1 MSWTV
6 FATAIISAMLINNVI
21 LMQFLGICP
30 FLGVSKKTSSA
41 IGMSAAVM
49 FVMVIASM
57 VTYTIYDLI
66 LYRYGI
72 PYIST
77 IAFILVIAS
86 LVQLVEMILKKFSKS
101 LYKSLGIYLPLIT
114 TNCAILGVSE
124 ANITN
129 VWSSTTPFF
138 NGLFEAT
145 AIAHHITGAPIL
157 SHCEHGKGAIEQI
170 ELFLELNIPIHKVT
184 MSHTDKEADFGYHR
198 QILSSGIN
206 VEYDQSLRQCD
217 LAVPPS
223 ALLMKAMVDEGF
235 INQIMLGT
243 DGARRS
249 LWSSL
254 GGSPGLAWLYS
265 GWSKKLLEIG
275 FTQAQLDTIF
285 IDNPAKALTLD
296 MHKSA
301 ASRGQ

>member
-145 AIAHHITGAPIL
+145 AIA
-157 SHCEHGKGAIEQI
+157 
-170 ELFLELNIPIHKVT
+170 
-184 MSHTDKEADFGYHR
+184 FG
-198 QILSSGIN
+198 
-206 VEYDQSLRQCD
+206 
-217 LAVPPS
+217 
-223 ALLMKAMVDEGF
+223 
-235 INQIMLGT
+235 T
-243 DGARRS
+243 
-249 LWSSL
+249 SL
-254 GGSPGLAWLYS
+254 GFGLIIFAFSSIREKLESSNVPEAWKGVPISLVVAGIMSMAFFGLA
-265 GWSKKLLEIG
+265 GI
-275 FTQAQLDTIF
+275 I
-285 IDNPAKALTLD
+285 
-296 MHKSA
+296 
-301 ASRGQ
+301 